1 MAIHV
6 DVVIELLLFG
16 PLRKGQR
23 RELATGV
30 LLMQERK
37 ENQKNQKN
45 QKDKG
50 KVQKVRFGVE
60 REWKGGKMVK
70 KWGKNGQ
77 KVTKNG
83 EKP

>member
-50 KVQKVRFGVE
+50 KVQKVRLA
-60 REWKGGKMVK
+60 WKGEEKWGKMVK
-70 KWGKNGQ
+70 K
-77 KVTKNG
+77 
-83 EKP
+83 